1 MKPML
6 KKVIIIVSVFIAV
19 LLGTGSGA
27 ISGEAEDIKLPQP
40 YDEGHVSIEKAL
52 LLRRSVREYSDRPLA
67 LNEISQLL
75 WAAQGIT
82 NPSGFRTA
90 PSAGALYPLAI
101 YLVAGNV
108 KDIPP
113 GVYKYKPKG
122 HTLANVIKGDKR
134 AQLSV
139 AALGQSCVKKSAAV
153 IVLAAV
159 YERTMKKYGQR
170 GIRYVHI
177 EVGHASQN
185 IYLQAVSLDL
195 GTVVIGAFDDGKVK
209 KTLHMLSTEQPLSIM
224 PVGKK

>member
-1 MKPML
+1 MKLLL
-6 KKVIIIVSVFIAV
+6 KKAIIIVSVFIAM

-27 ISGEAEDIKLPQP
+27 VSGDAEDIKLPQP
-40 YDEGHVSIEKAL
+40 YDNGHVSIEKAL
-52 LLRRSVREYSDRPLA
+52 LLRRSVREYKDIPLT

-75 WAAQGIT
+75 WASQGIT

-90 PSAGALYPLAI
+90 PSAGALYPLEI

-108 KDIPP
+108 KDLPP

-122 HTLANVIKGDKR
+122 HTLANVVKGDKR
-134 AQLSV
+134 TQLSA

-153 IVLAAV
+153 IVVAAV

-209 KTLHMLSTEQPLSIM
+209 QVLHMLNTEQPLSIM